1 LADAVEATPEDPMAK
16 VVRVGLLGCG
26 NVGAAVVRMLFDH
39 AGEIARRAGAAIEV
53 RRVAVRDLEKPR
65 GVSVPRELLTA
76 DPGQVVGDPD
86 VDVIVEVIGGIEPAR
101 SLILAAFSTGKPV
114 VTANKEL
121 LASRGKELFQAAAR
135 AGVDLLYEASVGG
148 GIPLIRPLREHL
160 AGDRIIRFIGI
171 VNGTTNYILTR
182 MTEAGQTRE
191 EALSEAQALGYAE
204 ADPTAD
210 VEGFDAAAKAAI
222 LATIAFDLPVAAD
235 DVHREGI
242 SRVTSDDIG
251 FARRLGFVV
260 KLLAIAEADDG
271 AVSVRVHPA
280 MIPSDHP
287 LASVR
292 ESFNAVFVEGERV
305 GPLMLYGRGAGGDPT
320 ATSVVGDIIDLAR
333 ARSAGSLTLVGHA
346 TSGEGGGRRRL
357 RPIGELS
364 SQYYLLM
371 RVSDRPGVLAGI
383 AGVFADHLVSIK
395 SVWQEG
401 HGDEAQI
408 VLVTHR
414 AGESALQDCVADL
427 RELDAVKEVSS
438 VIRVVAGEP

>member
-1 LADAVEATPEDPMAK
+1 MAE
-16 VVRVGLLGCG
+16 VVGVGLLGCG
-26 NVGAAVVRMLFDH
+26 NVGAAVVRMLSDH
-39 AGEIARRAGAAIEV
+39 AEEIARRAGAGIEV
-53 RRVAVRDLEKPR
+53 RRVAVRDLAKPR
-65 GVSVPRELLTA
+65 GAPVPRELLTT
-76 DPGQVVGDPD
+76 DPAEVVDD
-86 VDVIVEVIGGIEPAR
+86 RAVDVVVEVIGGIEPAL
-101 SLILAAFSTGKPV
+101 SLILAAFAAGKPV

-121 LASRGKELFQAAAR
+121 LASRGKELFRAAAR

-160 AGDRIIRFIGI
+160 AGDRIVRFMGI

-182 MTEAGQTRE
+182 MTEEGRSGE
-191 EALSEAQALGYAE
+191 EALEEAQALGYAE

-235 DVHREGI
+235 DVYREGI
-242 SRVTSDDIG
+242 ARVTADDIG
-251 FARRLGFVV
+251 FAKRLGYVV

-280 MIPSDHP
+280 MIPRDHP

-292 ESFNAVFVEGERV
+292 ESFNAVFVEGEKV

-333 ARSAGSLTLVGHA
+333 TRSAGSLTLVGHA
-346 TSGEGGGRRRL
+346 AGGEGGGRRL

-371 RVSDRPGVLAGI
+371 RVADRPGVLAGI
-383 AGVFADHLVSIK
+383 AQVFAEHLVSIK

-401 HGDEAQI
+401 HGNEAQI

-414 AGESALQDCVADL
+414 AGEAALQACVAGL
-427 RELDAVKEVSS
+427 RELEAVEEVSS
-438 VIRVVAGEP
+438 VIRVEAAEP

>member
-1 LADAVEATPEDPMAK
+1 MTK

-39 AGEIARRAGAAIEV
+39 AEEIARRAGAAIEV
-53 RRVAVRDLEKPR
+53 RKVAVRDLAKPR
-65 GVSVPRELLTA
+65 RAPIPRELLTT
-76 DPGQVVGDPD
+76 DPLEVVTDPA
-86 VDVIVEVIGGIEPAR
+86 VDVVVEVIGGIEPAR
-101 SLILAAFSTGKPV
+101 SLILAAFSAGKPV

-121 LASRGKELFQAAAR
+121 LASSGKDLFRAAAE

-171 VNGTTNYILTR
+171 VNGTTNYVLTR
-182 MTEAGQTRE
+182 MTEEGLSE
-191 EALSEAQALGYAE
+191 DEALREAQALGYAE

-222 LATIAFDLPVAAD
+222 LATIAFDLPVASD
-235 DVHREGI
+235 DVYREGI
-242 SRVTSDDIG
+242 AQVTPDDIA
-251 FARRLGFVV
+251 FAGRLGYVV
-260 KLLAIAEADDG
+260 KLLAIGEADNG
-271 AVSVRVHPA
+271 GVSVRVHPA
-280 MIPSDHP
+280 MIPKDHP

-292 ESFNAVFVEGERV
+292 ESFNAVFVEGEKV

-333 ARSAGSLTLVGHA
+333 IRSAGSLTLVSHA
-346 TSGEGGGRRRL
+346 AGAEGEGEGGRRL
-357 RPIGELS
+357 RPFAELS

-371 RVSDRPGVLAGI
+371 RVADRPGVLAGI

-414 AGESALQDCVADL
+414 AGEAALQACVAGL
-427 RELDAVKEVSS
+427 QELDAVEEVSS
-438 VIRVVAGEP
+438 VIRVVAAEP